1 MTGPLLPG
9 TPSTGPLSPAR
20 RAAQRWRDRLDLH
33 RPRQE
38 QRSLFGEILD
48 WMFAPMVLLWPLSV
62 LLILPLARSLAD
74 APFDRALYERTE
86 VLARQVQQF
95 SYRGSLLPPRS
106 SAPQAIP
113 GVASG
118 DDQELVIQVIAPSGQ
133 LLAGV
138 TDLPSP
144 GLYDFPE
151 PGRIK
156 LRTLTYRGTDMR
168 VGYVFVDDGRA
179 EDGATTLVQIA
190 EPLDDR
196 TRLTNEIIK
205 GVIFPQLLI
214 LPISVLLV
222 WFGLWRGLAP
232 IRALQH
238 KLRARAADDLSPV
251 DRQGTPEDLTP
262 LIDAFNELLDRMH
275 QTLESQRR
283 FIASAAHQMKT
294 PLAGLRTQ
302 SELALRESDPI
313 ELRDRLH
320 QIALGSQRAT
330 HLISQLLALARSES
344 PQQLGPRAPLDL
356 SSLARETLAPWIGT
370 ALDRDIDLG
379 FDAPQGP
386 TLIAGHALLLRELL
400 NNLVDNALR
409 YCPPG
414 SSVTVRVQA
423 GPNEVDL
430 EVEDTGPGIPHSERE
445 HIFERFYRV
454 LGSGVDGSGLGLAIV
469 KEIAEQHGARLS
481 VEETRPEPPAGSTP
495 GVRFRVRFEAF

>member
-1 MTGPLLPG
+1 MPASLE
-9 TPSTGPLSPAR
+9 PAR
-20 RAAQRWRDRLDLH
+20 RAAQRWRDRFDLH

-62 LLILPLARSLAD
+62 LLILPLARNLAD

-86 VLARQVQQF
+86 VLARQVQQL
-95 SYRGSLLPPRS
+95 STGNNPLLPPRS
-106 SAPQAIP
+106 TAPQLLP
-113 GVASG
+113 GMSPVH
-118 DDQELVIQVIAPSGQ
+118 DQELVIQVIAPSGI

-138 TDLPSP
+138 SDLPSP
-144 GLYDFPE
+144 RLYDFPE

-156 LRTLTYRGTDMR
+156 LRTVIYRGADMR
-168 VGYVFVDDGRA
+168 VGYIFVEDGRA

-232 IRALQH
+232 IRALQQR
-238 KLRARAADDLSPV
+238 LRARATEDLSPV
-251 DRQGTPEDLTP
+251 DHQGTPEDIAP
-262 LIDAFNELLDRMH
+262 LIDAFNELLARMH
-275 QTLESQRR
+275 QTLASQRR

-302 SELALRESDPI
+302 SELALRETDPV
-313 ELRDRLH
+313 ELQERLQ
-320 QIALGSQRAT
+320 QIALGSQRAN

-356 SSLARETLAPWIGT
+356 CSLARETLTPWIGT
-370 ALDRDIDLG
+370 ALDRHIDLG

-386 TLIAGHALLLRELL
+386 ALIAGHGLMLGELL

-414 SSVTVRVQA
+414 SAVTVRVA
-423 GPNEVDL
+423 SGLNHVDL
-430 EVEDTGPGIPHSERE
+430 EVEDNGPGIPTTERE

-454 LGSGVDGSGLGLAIV
+454 LGSGADGSGLGLAIV
-469 KEIAEQHGARLS
+469 KEIAQQHDAQLTVEDARPDAS
-481 VEETRPEPPAGSTP
+481 AEGPP
-495 GVRFRVRFEAF
+495 GVRFRVRFRAF